1 MENKHLKL
9 LSVLCFLLS
18 SALAN
23 AQQKYELTV
32 KEAVELAFKNVV
44 QLKNAQADYRIQ
56 EAKNKEIFGQA
67 LPQVTGDVSANHYL
81 KLPQIIFPDGTDYRI
96 YSILKDEGVVGRNNQ
111 PITKD
116 PGITY
121 QQVSF
126 QQPWNL
132 TLGATVTQLLF
143 QPDVFVGLQARQT
156 ALDLSSSQI
165 DVVKEAI
172 KDSAYKRYYAILI
185 AEKQVHFLNEGVKRL
200 EKLYYDDSIMYKNG
214 FAEKLDLD
222 KVQVQLTNL
231 RTQQSWMQNTV
242 KLAYAG
248 LKFALGVKQTDT
260 VLLKDDLTVA
270 NIQENILDNNFK
282 YEDRPEIRSLSY
294 AKRLQELDLKR
305 NRLGYYPTV
314 SLMGNYGVNG
324 MGQKF
329 FTNSNTVWIRSS
341 FIGVNV
347 SVPIFDG
354 FQRRYKIQQ
363 SQFNVEKAENTI
375 TNVKEAIDLEQVIT
389 KESLKNALLTLDM
402 QERNMQLAERVYN
415 TTKIKFEQGLGSSFE
430 VLQAD
435 SDYQTAQ
442 SNYFT
447 ALYNAIIAKTS
458 YLKSLGRLE

>member
-1 MENKHLKL
+1 MKNKHLKPF
-9 LSVLCFLLS
+9 SVLCFLLFT
-18 SALAN
+18 AMAN

-67 LPQVTGDVSANHYL
+67 LPQLTGDISASHYL
-81 KLPQIIFPDGTDYRI
+81 KLPQILFPDATENRI
-96 YSILKDEGVVGRNNQ
+96 YSILKEEGVSGRNG
-111 PITKD
+111 PITKL
-116 PGITY
+116 PGVVF
-121 QQVSF
+121 QPVSF

-132 TLGATVTQLLF
+132 SLGATITQLLF
-143 QPDVFVGLQARQT
+143 QPDVFVGLQARET
-156 ALDLSSSQI
+156 ALNLSESQI
-165 DVVKEAI
+165 EQVKETV

-200 EKLYYDDSIMYKNG
+200 EKLYYDDSIMYRNG

-231 RTQQSWMQNTV
+231 RTQQSWMQNAV
-242 KLAYAG
+242 QLAYAA

-260 VLLKDDLTVA
+260 VISKDDLTVA
-270 NIQENILDNNFK
+270 NIKENILDVNFK
-282 YEDRPEIRSLSY
+282 YEDRPEIRTLSDV
-294 AKRLQELDLKR
+294 KRLQELDLKR
-305 NRLGYYPTV
+305 NRMGYFTTV
-314 SLMGNYGVNG
+314 SLMGNYGVTG

-329 FTNSNTVWIRSS
+329 FTDPSTLWIRSA

-375 TNVKEAIDLEQVIT
+375 NNVKEAIDLEQVIT
-389 KESLKNALLTLDM
+389 KESLKNALLNLDM
-402 QERNMQLAERVYN
+402 QERNMELAEKVYN
-415 TTKIKFEQGLGSSFE
+415 TTKIKFEQGVGSSFE

-435 SDYQTAQ
+435 ADYQTAP

-458 YLKSLGRLE
+458 YLKSLGKL

>member
-1 MENKHLKL
+1 MKNKHLKL
-9 LSVLCFLLS
+9 LSALCFLLFAVS
-18 SALAN
+18 AN

-67 LPQVTGDVSANHYL
+67 LPQLNGEISASHYL
-81 KLPQIIFPDGTDYRI
+81 KLPQIIFPDATEARI
-96 YSILKDEGVVGRNNQ
+96 YSILKDEGVSGRNG
-111 PITKD
+111 PITKE
-116 PGITY
+116 PGIVF
-121 QQVSF
+121 QPVSF

-156 ALDLSSSQI
+156 ALNLSEAQI
-165 DVVKEAI
+165 DQVKESI

-185 AEKQVHFLNEGVKRL
+185 AEKQLHFLNEGVKRL

-231 RTQQSWMQNTV
+231 RTQQNWMTNTV
-242 KLAYAG
+242 QLAYAA
-248 LKFALGVKQTDT
+248 LKFALGVKQSDT
-260 VLLKDDLTVA
+260 VTLKDDLTVA
-270 NIQENILDNNFK
+270 NIKEDILDNNFK

-294 AKRLQELDLKR
+294 VKRLQELDLKR
-305 NRLGYYPTV
+305 NRMGYYPTV
-314 SLMGNYGVNG
+314 SLIGNYGVNG

-329 FTNSNTVWIRSS
+329 FTDQSTLWIKSS
-341 FIGVNV
+341 FIGLNV

-363 SQFNVEKAENTI
+363 AQFNVEKAENNI
-375 TNVKEAIDLEQVIT
+375 TNVKEAIDFEQVIT
-389 KESLKNALLTLDM
+389 RESLKNSLLSLDM

-415 TTKIKFEQGLGSSFE
+415 TTKIKFEQGVGSSFE
-430 VLQAD
+430 VLQSD

-442 SNYFT
+442 ANYFT